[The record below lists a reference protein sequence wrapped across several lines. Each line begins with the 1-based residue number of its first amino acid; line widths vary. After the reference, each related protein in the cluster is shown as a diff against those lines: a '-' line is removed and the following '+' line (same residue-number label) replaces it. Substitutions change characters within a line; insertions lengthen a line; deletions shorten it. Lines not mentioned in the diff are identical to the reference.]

1 MLAMQKNIYKKNIII
16 VSKPDL
22 VDLAGA
28 SVVVVSETTTKHTL

>member
-1 MLAMQKNIYKKNIII
+1 MLAMQQNIYKKNIII

-28 SVVVVSETTTKHTL
+28 SVVVGSETTTKHTL